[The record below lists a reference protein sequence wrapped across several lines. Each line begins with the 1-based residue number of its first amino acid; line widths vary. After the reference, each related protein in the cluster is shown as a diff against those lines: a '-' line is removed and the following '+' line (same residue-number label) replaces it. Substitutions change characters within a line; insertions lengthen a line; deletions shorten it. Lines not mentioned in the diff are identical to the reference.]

1 MLHTLP
7 VTSALTAFAAL
18 FLVLLSFP
26 IANHRRG
33 QRISF
38 GDAGDEAFH
47 RKIRAQ
53 ANFIEYTPLAIIAIG
68 LLEMNGFPQ
77 IYVCVLAAGLVL
89 ARVLHA
95 IGLIWNVF
103 IARASGAIL
112 TFLVLLGAGGILA
125 VHSVVGHFH

>member
-1 MLHTLP
+1 MQMLP
-7 VTSALTAFAAL
+7 ITSALAGFAAL

-33 QRISF
+33 ARISF

-53 ANFIEYTPLAIIAIG
+53 ANFIEYTPLAILAIG
-68 LLEMNGFPQ
+68 LIEFNGFPQ
-77 IYVCVLAAGLVL
+77 IYVCVLAAALVL

-103 IARASGAIL
+103 IARAVGAVL

-125 VHSVVGHFH
+125 VHSVIGY